1 MAPATSGTVSSGA
14 EAAAGSV
21 ARSGHV
27 NAKDLPSVKRV
38 PHVPQ
43 GTPEPPKNLH
53 FPGTYDRFGQL
64 EALDPEEEN
73 ASEEGLQSS
82 EEDGGDEVFEEG
94 GLNRAAEPPEGSEDA
109 LAAGQQEDP
118 Q

>member
-27 NAKDLPSVKRV
+27 DAKDLPSVKRV

-53 FPGTYDRFGQL
+53 FPGTYDRFGRL

-73 ASEEGLQSS
+73 ASEEGLQTS
-82 EEDGGDEVFEEG
+82 EDDVGEEVPEDGGTTQ
-94 GLNRAAEPPEGSEDA
+94 AAEPLDPPEDG
-109 LAAGQQEDP
+109 LIAGQQEDP

>member
-53 FPGTYDRFGQL
+53 FPGTYDRFGRL

-73 ASEEGLQSS
+73 ASEDGLQSS
-82 EEDGGDEVFEEG
+82 EDDGGDEVPEDG
-94 GLNRAAEPPEGSEDA
+94 GATQVAEPLETPEEI
-109 LAAGQQEDP
+109 LTAGQQEDP